1 MNDYLKKD
9 YALLT
14 SLTISVITS
23 CILLLLMITFSIIP
37 VKTKEISMLITLT
50 LPTIIS
56 LYLLPKSLSKFLIKN
71 KNISIKEI
79 IFTITF
85 LLVFSIIY
93 GLLFLNKFDSLFM
106 MIIIILHYS
115 IVSLG
120 EEYTYRTLILDV
132 LKQKYKVWIS
142 IAISA
147 LLFSF
152 ILHINEDIL
161 INLLIRFPIGLILGY
176 ISNKTNTIMYSIILH
191 TIYNLM
197 IFIY

>member
-1 MNDYLKKD
+1 
-9 YALLT
+9 
-14 SLTISVITS
+14 
-23 CILLLLMITFSIIP
+23 MITFSIIP

-93 GLLFLNKFDSLFM
+93 GLLFLNKFDSLSM

>member
-93 GLLFLNKFDSLFM
+93 GLLFLNKFDSLSM

-176 ISNKTNTIMYSIILH
+176 ISNKTNTIIYSIILH

>member
-1 MNDYLKKD
+1 M
-9 YALLT
+9 
-14 SLTISVITS
+14 
-23 CILLLLMITFSIIP
+23 
-37 VKTKEISMLITLT
+37 
-50 LPTIIS
+50 
-56 LYLLPKSLSKFLIKN
+56 
-71 KNISIKEI
+71 
-79 IFTITF
+79 
-85 LLVFSIIY
+85 
-93 GLLFLNKFDSLFM
+93 
-106 MIIIILHYS
+106 IILHYS

>member
-93 GLLFLNKFDSLFM
+93 GLLFINKFDSLSM

>member
-93 GLLFLNKFDSLFM
+93 GLLFLNKFDSLSM
-106 MIIIILHYS
+106 MSIIILHYS

>member
-93 GLLFLNKFDSLFM
+93 GLLFLNKFDSLSM

-142 IAISA
+142 ITISA

>member
-23 CILLLLMITFSIIP
+23 CILLLLMINFSIIP

-93 GLLFLNKFDSLFM
+93 GLLFLNKFDSLSM

>member
-14 SLTISVITS
+14 SLTISVIIS

-93 GLLFLNKFDSLFM
+93 GLLFLNKFDSLSM

>member
-93 GLLFLNKFDSLFM
+93 GLLFLNKFDSLSM
-106 MIIIILHYS
+106 MIMIILHYS

>member
-79 IFTITF
+79 IFTITL

-93 GLLFLNKFDSLFM
+93 GLLFLNKFDSLSM

>member
-93 GLLFLNKFDSLFM
+93 GLLFLNKFDSLSM

-176 ISNKTNTIMYSIILH
+176 ISNKTNKIMYSIILH

>member
-50 LPTIIS
+50 LPTITS

-93 GLLFLNKFDSLFM
+93 GLLFLNKFDSLSM

-176 ISNKTNTIMYSIILH
+176 ISNKTNTIIYSIILH

>member
-93 GLLFLNKFDSLFM
+93 GLLFLNKFDSLSM

>member
-93 GLLFLNKFDSLFM
+93 GLLFLNKFDSLSM

-115 IVSLG
+115 TVSLG

>member
-93 GLLFLNKFDSLFM
+93 GLLFLNKFDSLSM

-191 TIYNLM
+191 TIYNLI

>member
-93 GLLFLNKFDSLFM
+93 GLLFLNKFDSLSM

-176 ISNKTNTIMYSIILH
+176 ISN
-191 TIYNLM
+191 
-197 IFIY
+197 

>member
-71 KNISIKEI
+71 KNTSIKEI

-93 GLLFLNKFDSLFM
+93 GLLFLNKFDSLSM